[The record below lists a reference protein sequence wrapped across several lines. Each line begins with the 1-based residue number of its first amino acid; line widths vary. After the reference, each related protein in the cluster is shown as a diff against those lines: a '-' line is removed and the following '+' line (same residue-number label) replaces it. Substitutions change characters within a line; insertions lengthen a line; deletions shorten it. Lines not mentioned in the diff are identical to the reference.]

1 MKEENKA
8 DQKLIAEI
16 KTLETKNEQ
25 PIQNTKLIIPLAVT
39 MLIML
44 IGMSIYQVLKYL
56 LFPGLSLIKSN
67 IITIFFSSAVATSAA
82 YFVLR
87 KRQLLLQK
95 TIKEIVERRR
105 AEEEVKK
112 LNEDL
117 EYHIMQLEAANKELE
132 AFSYSVSHDLRAPL
146 RHIGGYAELLQKN
159 ASSVLNEKSR
169 RFLIEI
175 SDSAK
180 RMGDLID
187 DLLRYSRIGRTEMQ
201 KTVFNLEQL
210 VKEAQHDLS
219 QEADG
224 REISWEIGPMPE
236 AYGDRSQLKLV
247 FHNLISNALKF
258 TTPLARAEIVI
269 GCTYDKENEIEV
281 FVRDNGVGFDM
292 KYIDKLFGVF
302 QRLHS
307 AAKFEGTGIGLANVQ
322 RIIHRH
328 GGRTRAKGSVDG
340 GTTFYFSIPKPKE
353 DK

>member
-8 DQKLIAEI
+8 DQELIAEI

-44 IGMSIYQVLKYL
+44 IGMSIYQVLKYFL
-56 LFPGLSLIKSN
+56 YPGMSLMQSN
-67 IITIFFSSAVATSAA
+67 IITIFFSSAVATIAA

-112 LNEDL
+112 LNENL

-146 RHIGGYAELLQKN
+146 RHISGYADLLQKN
-159 ASSVLNEKSR
+159 ASSVLNEKSH
-169 RFLIEI
+169 RFLMEI

-187 DLLRYSRIGRTEMQ
+187 DLLKYSRIGRTEMQ
-201 KTVFNLEQL
+201 KTVFNL
-210 VKEAQHDLS
+210 
-219 QEADG
+219 
-224 REISWEIGPMPE
+224 
-236 AYGDRSQLKLV
+236 
-247 FHNLISNALKF
+247 
-258 TTPLARAEIVI
+258 
-269 GCTYDKENEIEV
+269 
-281 FVRDNGVGFDM
+281 
-292 KYIDKLFGVF
+292 
-302 QRLHS
+302 
-307 AAKFEGTGIGLANVQ
+307 
-322 RIIHRH
+322 
-328 GGRTRAKGSVDG
+328 
-340 GTTFYFSIPKPKE
+340 
-353 DK
+353 

>member
-1 MKEENKA
+1 MKEENKV
-8 DQKLIAEI
+8 DQELIVEI
-16 KTLETKNEQ
+16 KALETKNKQ

-39 MLIML
+39 MLVML
-44 IGMSIYQVLKYL
+44 IGMSVYQIVKYL
-56 LFPGLSLIKSN
+56 LFPDITLIQSN
-67 IITIFFSSAVATSAA
+67 IITILFSSIVATIAA

-87 KRQLLLQK
+87 KQQLLLQK

-146 RHIGGYAELLQKN
+146 RHIGGYADLLQKN

-169 RFLIEI
+169 RFLMEI

-180 RMGDLID
+180 RMGELID

-219 QEADG
+219 EEADG

-236 AYGDRSQLKLV
+236 VYGDRSQLKLV

-258 TTPLARAEIVI
+258 TTPCVRAEIVI
-269 GCTYDKENEIEV
+269 GCTSDKENEIEV

-328 GGRTRAKGSVDG
+328 GGRTRAEGSVDG
-340 GTTFYFSIPKPKE
+340 GATFYFSIPKPKE

>member
-1 MKEENKA
+1 MK
-8 DQKLIAEI
+8 D
-16 KTLETKNEQ
+16 ETKEQIVTELKASETKQ
-25 PIQNTKLIIPLAVT
+25 PIQDTRLIIPLAVT

-44 IGMSIYQVLKYL
+44 IGMSVYQVAKYL
-56 LFPGLSLIKSN
+56 LIPGLSLIESN
-67 IITIFFSSAVATSAA
+67 IITIFFSSTVATVAA
-82 YFVLR
+82 YFVLHNR
-87 KRQLLLQK
+87 HLLLQQL
-95 TIKEIVERRR
+95 IKENIERKR
-105 AEEEVKK
+105 AEEEVRK

-146 RHIGGYAELLQKN
+146 RHVAGYVNLLQKN
-159 ASSVLNEKSR
+159 ASSVLNEKSH
-169 RFLIEI
+169 RFLMEI

-187 DLLRYSRIGRTEMQ
+187 DLLTFSRIGRTEMQ

-210 VKEAQHDLS
+210 VKEAQHDFS
-219 QEADG
+219 QEAAG
-224 REISWEIGPMPE
+224 REISWEIGPLPE
-236 AYGDRSQLKLV
+236 VYGDRAHLKLV
-247 FHNLISNALKF
+247 LQNLISNALKF
-258 TTPLARAEIVI
+258 TAPRERAEIVI
-269 GCTYDKENEIEV
+269 GCKSDKENEIEV

-292 KYIDKLFGVF
+292 KYADKLFGVF

-328 GGRTRAKGSVDG
+328 RGRTWADGSVDG
-340 GTTFYFSIPKPKE
+340 GATFYFSIPKPKE

>member
-8 DQKLIAEI
+8 DQKLIAKI
-16 KTLETKNEQ
+16 KALETKNEQ
-25 PIQNTKLIIPLAVT
+25 PIQNTKLIVPLTVT
-39 MLIML
+39 MLVML
-44 IGMSIYQVLKYL
+44 IGMSIYQVTKYL
-56 LFPGLSLIKSN
+56 LLPHMSLAQSN
-67 IITIFFSSAVATSAA
+67 IITIFFSSTVATIAA

-87 KRQLLLQK
+87 KR
-95 TIKEIVERRR
+95 RR
-105 AEEEVKK
+105 AEEEINK

-117 EYHIMQLEAANKELE
+117 KYHIMQLEAANKELE
-132 AFSYSVSHDLRAPL
+132 SFSYSVSHDLRAPL
-146 RHIGGYAELLQKN
+146 RHIGGYADLLLKN

-169 RFLIEI
+169 RFLMEI

-187 DLLRYSRIGRTEMQ
+187 DLLKYSRIGRSEMQ

-219 QEADG
+219 QEASG
-224 REISWEIGPMPE
+224 REISWEIGPLPE
-236 AYGDRSQLKLV
+236 VYGDRSQLKLAL
-247 FHNLISNALKF
+247 FNLISNALKF
-258 TTPLARAEIVI
+258 TTPRTRAEIVI
-269 GCTYDKENEIEV
+269 GCKSDKENEIEV

-322 RIIHRH
+322 RIINRH
-328 GGRTRAKGSVDG
+328 GGRTWAEGSVDG
-340 GTTFYFSIPKPKE
+340 GATFYFSIPKPKE